1 VPHDTDAHGAHE
13 CGAEGEGALDEG
25 CACTGRGEEI
35 GVRDAQ
41 LGEEGMGAVGGG
53 VAAEGWVGY
62 YFVGSWR
69 VFGDIFACE
78 DEN

>member
-1 VPHDTDAHGAHE
+1 MAHHAHAHGAYE

-25 CACTGRGEEI
+25 CACTGRGEEV

-41 LGEEGMGAVGGG
+41 VGEESMGAVSGG
-53 VAAEGWVGY
+53 VAAERGVGY

-69 VFGDIFACE
+69 VFGDVFARE
-78 DEN
+78 D

>member
-1 VPHDTDAHGAHE
+1 MAHYAHAHGAYE

-25 CACTGRGEEI
+25 CACTGRGEEV

-41 LGEEGMGAVGGG
+41 VGEEGVGAVRRGM
-53 VAAEGWVGY
+53 AAEGGVGY

-69 VFGDIFACE
+69 VLGDVFTRE
-78 DEN
+78 D